1 MKKMTAIAALSL
13 VAILPFASIPA
24 SAETANA
31 QTDLCVEAPVKAA
44 NSGIDCTATSAIG
57 RYEEAASKKYPSGP
71 VNYGG
76 GIVF

>member
-13 VAILPFASIPA
+13 AAILPFASVPA

-31 QTDLCVEAPVKAA
+31 KAELFVDAPLKAA
-44 NSGIDCTATSAIG
+44 NRGIDCTATSATG
-57 RYEEAASKKYPSGP
+57 RHEDAAGKKYPSGP
-71 VNYGG
+71 VNFGG